1 MSTLVLF
8 NPLAGKKVAET
19 HLEFLKDLYEGEMI
33 FRDLTKIDDYAT
45 FFSSLTE
52 TDRVILCGGDGTL
65 NRFANATQE
74 IDYPCDILYCPQGSG
89 NDFWNDLGNPNKKTP
104 LKINGY
110 IKDLPVVFV
119 GENSYRFLNNVGFG
133 LDGYCCETGD
143 QMKKLSDKPV
153 NYTAIAIKGLL
164 FKYKPSGATVTVD
177 GKEYRYKKVWTA
189 PAMKGRYYGGGMMAA
204 PAQDRNDPEG
214 TLSLMV
220 FHGTGSLR
228 TLMIF
233 PSIFKGEHVN
243 HKKAVT
249 IHTGKEITVT
259 FDRPA
264 TLQIDGETVTGV
276 TSYRVLAKAPAT
288 ANV

>member
-1 MSTLVLF
+1 MSTFVLF
-8 NPLAGKKVAET
+8 NPFAGKKIAEH
-19 HLEFLKDLYEGEMI
+19 HLEFLKDLYEGEII
-33 FRDLTKIDDYAT
+33 FRDLTQIDDYAA
-45 FFSSLTE
+45 FFSNLTQ

-65 NRFANATQE
+65 NRFVNATQE

-89 NDFWNDLGNPNKKTP
+89 NDFWNDLGNPPKETP
-104 LKINGY
+104 LKINDY
-110 IKDLPVVFV
+110 IKDLPIVYV

-143 QMKKLSDKPV
+143 QMKKRSNKPV

-164 FKYKPSGATVTVD
+164 FKYKPSGAAVTVD
-177 GKEYRYKKVWTA
+177 GTEYRYKKVWTA
-189 PAMKGRYYGGGMMAA
+189 PAMKGRFYGGGMMAA
-204 PAQDRNDPEG
+204 PAQDRNDPAG
-214 TLSLMV
+214 TLSLMM

-264 TLQIDGETVTGV
+264 TLQIDGETITGV
-276 TSYRVLAKAPAT
+276 TSYRVLAKVPAK

>member
-8 NPLAGKKVAET
+8 NPMAGKKVAEH
-19 HLEFLKDLYEGEMI
+19 HLDFLKSRYEGDI
-33 FRDLTKIDDYAT
+33 LFRDLTKIDDYAA
-45 FFSSLTE
+45 FFSGLTE

-74 IDYPCDILYCPQGSG
+74 IDFPCDVLYCPLGSG
-89 NDFWNDLGNPNKKTP
+89 NDFWNDLGNPDKQTP
-104 LKINGY
+104 LRINDY
-110 IKDLPVVFV
+110 IKDLPVVYV
-119 GENSYRFLNNVGFG
+119 GETSCRFLNNVGFG

-143 QMKKLSDKPV
+143 QMKKVSDKPV

-220 FHGTGSLR
+220 FHRTGSLR

-243 HKKAVT
+243 HKKAVVV
-249 IHTGKEITVT
+249 HTGKEITVT

-264 TLQIDGETVTGV
+264 TLQIDGETITGV
-276 TSYRVLAKAPAT
+276 TSYRALAKAPVKAE
-288 ANV
+288 V